1 MGKLTALTVKN
12 ARPGRHADGEG
23 LMLLV
28 SPSGAKSW
36 VLRVQVA
43 GKRKDLGVGSASAF
57 SLSDARAKAAEMRR
71 QAKAGIDVVAERK
84 KAQRTI
90 PTFETAARDCFAEM
104 KSGWSNGRHTD
115 SWLSSIESYAFPAIG
130 RTRVDLV
137 DGPMIRDLLSPI
149 WPRIPTTARRVL
161 QRIGT
166 VLDFSHSKGWRA
178 AETPT
183 RSVLKGLPKQ
193 RTSDRHFAAMPF
205 EDVPSFMAELAGE
218 AETVGRMA
226 LMLVILTAARSGE
239 VRGCVPE
246 EFNFESKL
254 WTIPAARMKAR
265 KEHVVPLTDRAIAIV
280 KQAMALSGGEKGKP
294 VFAGRTGK
302 ALSDMT
308 LSKIMRNA
316 GKESTVHGFR
326 SSFRDWAAEKTNT
339 PTEVVEKALAH
350 GIPNKVEAAYRR
362 TDFLERRRKL
372 MLGWERHLVQTRK
385 VG

>member
-1 MGKLTALTVKN
+1 
-12 ARPGRHADGEG
+12 
-23 LMLLV
+23 MLLV
-28 SPSGAKSW
+28 SPTGAKSW

-43 GKRKDLGVGSASAF
+43 GRRKDLGVGSASVF
-57 SLSDARAKAAEMRR
+57 SLSEARTKAAEMRR

-84 KAQRTI
+84 RALRVI
-90 PTFETAARDCFAEM
+90 PTFEAAARDCFEEM

-115 SWLSSIESYAFPAIG
+115 SWLSSIENYAFPIIG
-130 RTRVDLV
+130 KTRVDLV

-149 WPRIPTTARRVL
+149 WSRIPTTARRVL

-193 RTSDRHFAAMPF
+193 RVTDKHFAAMPF
-205 EDVPSFMAELAGE
+205 ENVPRFMAELAGST
-218 AETVGRMA
+218 ETVGRMA

-246 EFNFESKL
+246 EFNFETKL
-254 WTIPAARMKAR
+254 WTIPAGRMKAR
-265 KEHVVPLTDRAIAIV
+265 KEHVVPLTGRAVTIV
-280 KQAMALSGGEKGKP
+280 KRAMLLSGGKKGKP
-294 VFAGRTGK
+294 VFAGKTGNP
-302 ALSDMT
+302 LSDMT
-308 LSKIMRNA
+308 LSKIMRDA
-316 GKESTVHGFR
+316 DQGFTVHGFR

-339 PTEVVEKALAH
+339 PSEVVEKALAH

-372 MLGWERHLVQTRK
+372 MLAWTNYLSRAEVKLSSAPVRSSDTTESLGSLLGGR
-385 VG
+385 